1 MTLGKLRVLSVLWS
15 FYPKYTLI
23 IHIFPFRSKFC
34 DLEMEN
40 CDTPC
45 LPRAIPFFTRPSLP
59 YAQPLQILLLKFVV
73 HFEQH
78 GHFNFPLRS
87 EQGRSASSD
96 INSWKISQVH
106 KNIRQFSSLYNQ
118 HWYLGKWEKLVM
130 GTRVYMILTDN
141 YS

>member
-1 MTLGKLRVLSVLWS
+1 MTIGKLRFLSVLWWL
-15 FYPKYTLI
+15 YPKYTLI

-40 CDTPC
+40 CHKPC
-45 LPRAIPFFTRPSLP
+45 LPWAIPFFTRPSLS
-59 YAQPLQILLLKFVV
+59 YAQPLQNFLLKFVV

-78 GHFNFPLRS
+78 GHFNFPLHS

-106 KNIRQFSSLYNQ
+106 KYIRQFSSLYNQ

-141 YS
+141 DS